1 MIRVG
6 VVRPSYPIPFF
17 HTEGI
22 WQGHLLKLTWMGA
35 GVRGREFRKI
45 GCGIKGGWN
54 SHRGK

>member
-35 GVRGREFRKI
+35 GVRGMEFRKI

-54 SHRGK
+54 SH